1 MPRRSKAKTA
11 ASKSVTTPSRR
22 VSSANASPV
31 FFDLRGAGGSLG
43 SSSSPSVNPPASS
56 PTIDASHSRGPPRSL
71 VAAEDEAA
79 TNRLIIDLMDSRLR
93 ENALAHLARRAWGF
107 QELAVRLWFSFGTIA
122 ILLQEVLS
130 VYPLLSPPS
139 LTPIQSDRL
148 CNVLTLLQC
157 VASHQ
162 ETRSLFAQAYLP
174 FYLVVLLN
182 QIGELRCFERIR
194 ILTLGIIAALVQV
207 PDPRVI
213 SLLLEAELIRPCL
226 CAMQRGSEFSRTVA
240 TLILKRI
247 LLDDNGLQ
255 HVCRR
260 PDLFLSVWQALRSV
274 VASLSQLPSTPLLRD
289 VITCYLCLFK
299 NERSLALRQ
308 SLPRSLIDGTFRYC
322 CNDDHTRLLLQQL
335 LDQTR
340 ICLIAQKDHHKIQH
354 GISTIS
360 TSTVLQRLLT
370 LISSRVQWQ
379 TLLGMSFS
387 HQKGISF

>member
-1 MPRRSKAKTA
+1 MKPKMPRRSKAKTA
-11 ASKSVTTPSRR
+11 ASKSVAAPSRS
-22 VSSANASPV
+22 VSSGNASPF
-31 FFDLRGAGGSLG
+31 FFDLRGADGSLG
-43 SSSSPSVNPPASS
+43 SSPSPSVNPPASS

-71 VAAEDEAA
+71 VAAEDETT

-93 ENALAHLARRAWGF
+93 ENALAHLARRARGF
-107 QELAVRLWFSFGTIA
+107 QDFAVRLWFSFGTIA

-130 VYPLLSPPS
+130 VYPFLSPPS

-148 CNVLTLLQC
+148 CNVLTLIQC

-162 ETRSLFAQAYLP
+162 ETRSLFVQAYLP
-174 FYLVVLLN
+174 FYLVLLLN

-207 PDPRVI
+207 
-213 SLLLEAELIRPCL
+213 
-226 CAMQRGSEFSRTVA
+226 A

-260 PDLFLSVWQALRSV
+260 PDLLLSVWQALGTV

-322 CNDDHTRLLLQQL
+322 CNDYRTRLLLQEL

-340 ICLIAQKDHHKIQH
+340 LSPIAQKDHYKIQH

-370 LISSRVQWQ
+370 LIGSRVQCQ

>member
-1 MPRRSKAKTA
+1 MPRRSKARTA
-11 ASKSVTTPSRR
+11 AFKSVVGPSRR
-22 VSSANASPV
+22 VSSRNASPG
-31 FFDLRGAGGSLG
+31 FFGLRGADGSLG
-43 SSSSPSVNPPASS
+43 SSSSPSVNPRISS

-71 VAAEDEAA
+71 VAAEDETT
-79 TNRLIIDLMDSRLR
+79 TNRLIIDLADSRLR
-93 ENALAHLARRAWGF
+93 ENALAHLARRARGF
-107 QELAVRLWFSFGTIA
+107 QDLAIRLWFSFGTIA

-130 VYPLLSPPS
+130 VYPFLSQPS

-162 ETRSLFAQAYLP
+162 ETRSLFAQACLP

-240 TLILKRI
+240 TLIVKRL

-255 HVCRR
+255 HVCQR
-260 PDLFLSVWQALRSV
+260 PDLLLSVWQALGSV

-289 VITCYLCLFK
+289 VIACYLCLFK
-299 NERSLALRQ
+299 NERSLGLRQ
-308 SLPRSLIDGTFRYC
+308 SLPRSLIDGTLGYC
-322 CNDDHTRLLLQQL
+322 CNDGHTRLLLQQL

-340 ICLIAQKDHHKIQH
+340 LSPIAQKDPHKIQH

-360 TSTVLQRLLT
+360 TSIVLQRLLI
-370 LISSRVQWQ
+370 LIGSRIQCQ
-379 TLLGMSFS
+379 TSLGMSFS